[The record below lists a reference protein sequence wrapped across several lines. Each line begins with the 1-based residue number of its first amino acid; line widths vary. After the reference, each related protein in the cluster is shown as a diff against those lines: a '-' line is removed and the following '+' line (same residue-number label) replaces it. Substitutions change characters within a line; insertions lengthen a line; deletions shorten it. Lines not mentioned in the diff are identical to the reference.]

1 MTLAD
6 FGVQYNQRRRA
17 AGYQRDARLAQ
28 NAYSR
33 FLAQDRGTRNI
44 EQLNRGMNRGL
55 ERLGSGFGQRGLRN
69 SGLFNQAQSDY
80 GSEWTRQ
87 LQSINDEV
95 SRSLRQADL
104 DDAGAWADYSMSDA
118 DLNEAKYNEILAT
131 AAQLQPLM
139 GG

>member
-6 FGVQYNQRRRA
+6 FGVQYNQRRRS

-28 NAYSR
+28 NSYSR
-33 FLAQDRGTRNI
+33 FLAQDRGARSL
-44 EQLNRGMNRGL
+44 EQLNRGMNRGM
-55 ERLGSGFGQRGLRN
+55 ENLGSGFGRRGLRN
-69 SGLFNQAQSDY
+69 SGIFAQAQSDY

-87 LQSINDEV
+87 QQQINDQV
-95 SRSLRQADL
+95 QQALRQADL
-104 DDAGAWADYSMSDA
+104 SDASAWADYSMSDA
-118 DLNEAKYNEILAT
+118 DMDEAKYNEILAT